1 MSHFVDKAKN
11 YVAEKVANMKK
22 PEANLTDVDL
32 TNVSREGIEC
42 LAKVTVDNP
51 YGHPIPICEIS
62 YILKSATRV
71 IATGAIPDPGSL
83 KANGQTVLDVAVKVP
98 HSVMVSL
105 VRDIAVDWDIDY
117 ELEVSLVIDIPL
129 FGNFTIPLSNKGEI
143 KLPSIKDLF

>member
-1 MSHFVDKAKN
+1 MSHLVDKAKN
-11 YVAEKVANMKK
+11 YVVEKVANMKK

-32 TNVSREGIEC
+32 KNVSREGIEC

-51 YGHPIPICEIS
+51 YVHPIPICEIS

-71 IATGAIPDPGSL
+71 IATGKIPDPGSL

-98 HSVMVSL
+98 HSVLVSL

-143 KLPSIKDLF
+143 KLPSIKDFF

>member
-1 MSHFVDKAKN
+1 MSYLVDKAKN
-11 YVAEKVANMKK
+11 YVAEKVTNMKK

-32 TNVSREGIEC
+32 TNVSRKGMEC

-51 YGHPIPICEIS
+51 YVHPIPICEIS

-71 IATGAIPDPGSL
+71 IATGTIPDPGSL
-83 KANGQTVLDVAVKVP
+83 KANGQTVLDVTVKVP
-98 HSVMVSL
+98 HSVLVSL

-117 ELEVSLVIDIPL
+117 ELEVSLVIDIPI

>member
-1 MSHFVDKAKN
+1 MSHLVDKAKN

-32 TNVSREGIEC
+32 KNVSREGIEC

-51 YGHPIPICEIS
+51 YVHPIPICEIS

-71 IATGAIPDPGSL
+71 IATGTIPDPGSL

-98 HSVMVSL
+98 HSVLVSL

-143 KLPSIKDLF
+143 KLPSIKDFF